1 MKDAN
6 PINVTQIDHVVLRVN
21 DLGKMVAFYGDVLGF
36 RLERGPGDSGLA
48 QLRAGASLLDL
59 VDVNSP
65 LGREGGRAPD
75 REAQNV
81 DHICFLVM
89 PWNAEA
95 VLAQLRRHGVKH
107 GEVASRYGATGQ
119 GPSVYFTDPE
129 GNNIE
134 LKGVEE

>member
-1 MKDAN
+1 MSNLN
-6 PINVTQIDHVVLRVN
+6 PVNITQIDHVVLRVN
-21 DLGKMVAFYGDVLGF
+21 NLAKMVDFYCDVLGF

-75 REAQNV
+75 HDASNV

-89 PWNAEA
+89 PWDAEA
-95 VLAQLRRHGVKH
+95 VLAQLQKHGVKH
-107 GEVASRYGATGQ
+107 GEIASRYGATGQ
-119 GPSVYFTDPE
+119 GPSVYCTDPE

-134 LKGVEE
+134 LKGAP